1 MDRDFIATWRP
12 DVGSTPAVAAL
23 TETRDDMTYALVMI
37 LPPADAHVRRSQPRE
52 LIYVV
57 DTSGS
62 MAGESIIQAKAALKD
77 ALGRLTSA
85 DRFNVIEF
93 NSSTS
98 SLYAA
103 PMPLTATSYAE
114 ALDFV
119 DALDADGGTEMEP
132 AIHMALGQPAT
143 AGYLR
148 HVIFLTDAGVAN
160 ETSLFTAIE
169 QRLGTARLYTVG
181 IGAAPNSYFM
191 RKAAE
196 FGRGTYT
203 HIGDVRAVASTM
215 EALFDKL
222 EHVALTDVLVDWPDA
237 VELYPPRSPDLYV
250 GEPIVMAASFP
261 AIGERPLTLRAIGRA
276 GGATWS
282 QDVTA
287 DPSTLPG
294 IATLWARRKI
304 EHAIDSRVVGVGE
317 TVIRK
322 VVIDTALEHGLVSPY
337 TSLVAVDKTPALNR
351 AALERRTLANMPPA
365 GAQWGGFPRT
375 ATAAPLYRVLGFLLA
390 LLAAT
395 ALTLRARQ
403 RRFEQ

>member
-1 MDRDFIATWRP
+1 
-12 DVGSTPAVAAL
+12 
-23 TETRDDMTYALVMI
+23 
-37 LPPADAHVRRSQPRE
+37 
-52 LIYVV
+52 
-57 DTSGS
+57 
-62 MAGESIIQAKAALKD
+62 
-77 ALGRLTSA
+77 
-85 DRFNVIEF
+85 
-93 NSSTS
+93 
-98 SLYAA
+98 
-103 PMPLTATSYAE
+103 
-114 ALDFV
+114 
-119 DALDADGGTEMEP
+119 
-132 AIHMALGQPAT
+132 
-143 AGYLR
+143 
-148 HVIFLTDAGVAN
+148 
-160 ETSLFTAIE
+160 
-169 QRLGTARLYTVG
+169 
-181 IGAAPNSYFM
+181 
-191 RKAAE
+191 
-196 FGRGTYT
+196 
-203 HIGDVRAVASTM
+203 
-215 EALFDKL
+215 
-222 EHVALTDVLVDWPDA
+222 
-237 VELYPPRSPDLYV
+237 
-250 GEPIVMAASFP
+250 MAASFP